1 VALSGSETDSGQW
14 SLPIPAQ
21 DGSPTFRFW
30 GPLAPNLI
38 RHLAPLRAQRDSTH
52 NPTMQTDPISFDAPE
67 TITDWFAINDTVM
80 GGLSTGRFSYDPAG
94 HAVFDGEVSLERHGG
109 FASVR
114 GTRAALG
121 SPATLGYALAVLG
134 DGKRYEMNLRTE
146 DSFDGVNYQA
156 EFQTQAGQWIEVRLP
171 LSAFAP
177 NFRGRPVPAA
187 PPLNPALVRQ
197 VGLMIAD
204 KQAGLFRLCIRRI
217 SAY

>member
-1 VALSGSETDSGQW
+1 MPTN
-14 SLPIPAQ
+14 PI
-21 DGSPTFRFW
+21 
-30 GPLAPNLI
+30 N
-38 RHLAPLRAQRDSTH
+38 
-52 NPTMQTDPISFDAPE
+52 FDAPE
-67 TITDWFAINDTVM
+67 TLTDWFAINDAVM
-80 GGLSTGRFSYDPAG
+80 GGLSTGRFSYDPVG
-94 HAVFDGEVSLERHGG
+94 HAVFEGEVSLERNGG

-121 SPATLGYALAVLG
+121 APDTLGYALSVLG
-134 DGKRYEMNLRTE
+134 DGRRYKLNLRTE

-156 EFQTQAGQWIEVRLP
+156 EFQPQAGRWIEVRVP

-177 NFRGRPVPAA
+177 NFRGRPVPGA

-204 KQAGLFRLCIRRI
+204 KQAGPFRLCIRRI